1 MNKEEFVTNFANN
14 LKKNIDKHFKTQK
27 EFAEFF
33 NEKTNVVSTW
43 CNGKALP
50 DLYKI
55 NKICEA
61 MGITIDYLIKG
72 EPGGITSTSIDY
84 DIFDE
89 VVKLTNNFAK
99 EINVKVG
106 GKQYLAVYENVIN
119 LKRLNNTLKTKEIF
133 ELLRPTLNTWKK

>member
-1 MNKEEFVTNFANN
+1 MNREKFIINFANN

-27 EFAEFF
+27 EFADFF
-33 NEKTNVVSTW
+33 NENPQTINKWTK
-43 CNGKALP
+43 GIALP

-55 NKICEA
+55 NKICES
-61 MGITIDYLIKG
+61 MGITVDYLIKG
-72 EPGGITSTSIDY
+72 EPEGITSTSIDY

>member
-1 MNKEEFVTNFANN
+1 MDKKQFIKNFGSN

-27 EFAEFF
+27 DFAEFF
-33 NEKTNVVSTW
+33 DELTANVSRW
-43 CNGKALP
+43 CRGESLP
-50 DLYKI
+50 DLFKI
-55 NKICEA
+55 HRICES
-61 MGITIDYLIKG
+61 MGITIDYLISG
-72 EPGGITSTSIDY
+72 EPEGITSTSIDY